1 VPPRS
6 LAWRARRDQDY
17 PVQADPSGG
26 CGGKTTLAI
35 YGHFLLGAP
44 RDLCRRRSPRRPRPS
59 AATVKRRFMTRTG
72 HTPAP
77 SVQWPDRRGIVTRP
91 YVYDTYMTD
100 MLTGRLNF
108 RLTDDQERALRQ
120 AAALTGQTVTG
131 FVLSTAV
138 EHAHEL
144 LDRANHIELSAADFK
159 RFVTE
164 IDKPAEAVP
173 ELAKLFKRKSQIPS
187 A

>member
-1 VPPRS
+1 
-6 LAWRARRDQDY
+6 
-17 PVQADPSGG
+17 
-26 CGGKTTLAI
+26 
-35 YGHFLLGAP
+35 
-44 RDLCRRRSPRRPRPS
+44 
-59 AATVKRRFMTRTG
+59 M
-72 HTPAP
+72 
-77 SVQWPDRRGIVTRP
+77 
-91 YVYDTYMTD
+91 YDTYMAD

-138 EHAHEL
+138 EHAHEV
-144 LDRANHIELSAADFK
+144 LDRANQIEVSAADF
-159 RFVTE
+159 RQFVAE

-173 ELAKLFKRKSQIPS
+173 ELVTLFKRKSRIPG